1 MFTGIIKETGKIS
14 KIKNSKDYKELTI
27 GCRLL
32 TMDMKIGDSIAV
44 NGCCLTVTSFNKEHF
59 SCDIS
64 YSTINSTTLANAK
77 IGELLNLEDSL
88 TAADKLGG
96 HFVTGHVDGVAKIV
110 KIAKIGNAYKFDII
124 LPLRLFP
131 FLAQKGSAALD
142 GISLTIAQL
151 KKDLVSFAI
160 IPHTFENTNLKFKK
174 SGDLL
179 NIEVDMMARYI
190 GQLLKNPEN
199 PEMENSKEKE
209 DRLKE
214 MLIKNEF
221 LK

>member
-14 KIKNSKDYKELTI
+14 KINDSKDFKELTI
-27 GCRLL
+27 ECRLL

-44 NGCCLTVTSFNKEHF
+44 DGCCLTVTGFNKEHF
-59 SCDIS
+59 TCDIS
-64 YSTINSTTLANAK
+64 YSTINSTTFVNAK
-77 IGELLNLEDSL
+77 IGEVLNLEDSL
-88 TAADKLGG
+88 TATDKLGG
-96 HFVTGHVDGVAKIV
+96 HFVAGHVDGIVKIV
-110 KIAKIGNAYKFDII
+110 KIIKIGNAYKLDIM
-124 LPLRLFP
+124 PPPGLFP

-142 GISLTIAQL
+142 GISLTIAQS

-174 SGDLL
+174 AGDLL

-190 GQLLKNPEN
+190 GQLLKNPEMDN
-199 PEMENSKEKE
+199 LTEK
-209 DRLKE
+209 DDHLRE

>member
-14 KIKNSKDYKELTI
+14 KIKDSKDCKELTI
-27 GCRLL
+27 GCKLL

-44 NGCCLTVTSFNKEHF
+44 NGCCLTVTSFDKEHF

-88 TAADKLGG
+88 TAVDKLGG

-110 KIAKIGNAYKFDII
+110 KIVKIGNAYKLDII
-124 LPLRLFP
+124 PPWRLFP

-142 GISLTIAQL
+142 DISLTIAQS

-174 SGDLL
+174 AGDLL
-179 NIEVDMMARYI
+179 NIEVDMIARYI
-190 GQLLKNPEN
+190 GQLLKN

-209 DRLKE
+209 DRLRE
-214 MLIKNEF
+214 MLIKYEF

>member
-14 KIKNSKDYKELTI
+14 KIKDSKDYKELTI
-27 GCRLL
+27 GCKLL

-44 NGCCLTVTSFNKEHF
+44 NGCCLTVTSFDKEHF
-59 SCDIS
+59 TCDIS

-77 IGELLNLEDSL
+77 IGEPLNLEDSL
-88 TAADKLGG
+88 TATDKLGG

-110 KIAKIGNAYKFDII
+110 KILKIGNAYKLDII
-124 LPLRLFP
+124 PPSGLFP

-142 GISLTIAQL
+142 GISLTIAQS

-174 SGDLL
+174 TGDLL

-190 GQLLKNPEN
+190 GQLLKNPE
-199 PEMENSKEKE
+199 MENSKEKE

-214 MLIKNEF
+214 MLIKYEF

>member
-14 KIKNSKDYKELTI
+14 KIKDSKDYKKLVIE
-27 GCRLL
+27 CRLL

-44 NGCCLTVTSFNKEHF
+44 NGCCLTVTSFDNEHF

-64 YSTINSTTLANAK
+64 YSTINSTTLANSK
-77 IGELLNLEDSL
+77 IGDILNLEDSL
-88 TAADKLGG
+88 TAIDKLGG

-110 KIAKIGNAYKFDII
+110 RTVKIGNAYKLDII
-124 LPLRLFP
+124 PPSNLFP

-142 GISLTIAQL
+142 GISLTIARSE
-151 KKDLVSFAI
+151 KNLVSFAI

-174 SGDLL
+174 AGDLL
-179 NIEVDMMARYI
+179 NIEVDMIARYI
-190 GQLLKNPEN
+190 GQLLKNPE
-199 PEMENSKEKE
+199 MENSREKE
-209 DRLKE
+209 DRLRE
-214 MLIKNEF
+214 MLIKHEF

>member
-14 KIKNSKDYKELTI
+14 KIKDSKDYKELTI

-44 NGCCLTVTSFNKEHF
+44 NGCCLTVTSFDKEHF
-59 SCDIS
+59 TCDIS
-64 YSTINSTTLANAK
+64 YSTINSTTLANIK

-88 TAADKLGG
+88 TAIDKLGG

-110 KIAKIGNAYKFDII
+110 KIVKIGNAYKLDII
-124 LPLRLFP
+124 PPWRLFP

-142 GISLTIAQL
+142 GISLTIAQS

-174 SGDLL
+174 AGDLL
-179 NIEVDMMARYI
+179 NIEVDMIARYI
-190 GQLLKNPEN
+190 GQLLKN

-209 DRLKE
+209 DRLRE
-214 MLIKNEF
+214 MLIKYEF

>member
-1 MFTGIIKETGKIS
+1 MFTGIIKETGKLS
-14 KIKNSKDYKELTI
+14 KIKDSNDYKELTI

-44 NGCCLTVTSFNKEHF
+44 NGCCLTVTSFDKGHF
-59 SCDIS
+59 ACDIS
-64 YSTINSTTLANAK
+64 YSTINSTTLANVK

-88 TAADKLGG
+88 TAIDKLGG
-96 HFVTGHVDGVAKIV
+96 HFVTGHVDDVAKIV
-110 KIAKIGNAYKFDII
+110 KMAKIGNAYKLDII
-124 LPLRLFP
+124 PPLGLFP

-142 GISLTIAQL
+142 GISLTVAHS

-174 SGDLL
+174 AGDLL

-190 GQLLKNPEN
+190 GQLLKNPE
-199 PEMENSKEKE
+199 MENSREKE
-209 DRLKE
+209 DRLRE
-214 MLIKNEF
+214 MLIKYEF

>member
-14 KIKNSKDYKELTI
+14 KIKDSKDYRELTI
-27 GCRLL
+27 GCKLL

-44 NGCCLTVTSFNKEHF
+44 NGCCLTVTSFDKEHF
-59 SCDIS
+59 ACDIS
-64 YSTINSTTLANAK
+64 YSTINSTTLANVK
-77 IGELLNLEDSL
+77 IGEFLNLEDSL
-88 TAADKLGG
+88 TAIDKLGG

-110 KIAKIGNAYKFDII
+110 KIVKIGNAYKLDII
-124 LPLRLFP
+124 PPWRLFP

-142 GISLTIAQL
+142 GISLTIAQS
-151 KKDLVSFAI
+151 KRDLVSFAI

-174 SGDLL
+174 AGDLL

-190 GQLLKNPEN
+190 GQLLKNPE
-199 PEMENSKEKE
+199 MDNSREKE
-209 DRLKE
+209 DRLRE
-214 MLIKNEF
+214 MLIKYEF

>member
-1 MFTGIIKETGKIS
+1 MFTGIIKETGKLS
-14 KIKNSKDYKELTI
+14 KIKDSNDYKELTI

-44 NGCCLTVTSFNKEHF
+44 NGCCLTVTSFDKEHF
-59 SCDIS
+59 TCDIS
-64 YSTINSTTLANAK
+64 YSTINSTTLANIK

-88 TAADKLGG
+88 TAIDKLGG
-96 HFVTGHVDGVAKIV
+96 HFVTGHVDGVAKII
-110 KIAKIGNAYKFDII
+110 KIVKIGNAYKLDIMP
-124 LPLRLFP
+124 PLGLFP

-142 GISLTIAQL
+142 GISLTIAHS

-174 SGDLL
+174 AGDLL

-190 GQLLKNPEN
+190 GQLLKNPE
-199 PEMENSKEKE
+199 MENSREKE
-209 DRLKE
+209 DRLRE
-214 MLIKNEF
+214 MLIKYEF

>member
-14 KIKNSKDYKELTI
+14 KIKDSKDSKELTI

-32 TMDMKIGDSIAV
+32 TIDMKIGDSIAV
-44 NGCCLTVTSFNKEHF
+44 NGCCLTVTSFDKEHF
-59 SCDIS
+59 TCDIS

-88 TAADKLGG
+88 TAIDKLGG

-110 KIAKIGNAYKFDII
+110 KIVEIGNAYKLDIM
-124 LPLRLFP
+124 PPWHLFP

-142 GISLTIAQL
+142 GISLTIAHS

-174 SGDLL
+174 AGDLL
-179 NIEVDMMARYI
+179 NIEVDMIARYI
-190 GQLLKNPEN
+190 GQLLKNPE
-199 PEMENSKEKE
+199 MENFKEKE
-209 DRLKE
+209 DRLRE
-214 MLIKNEF
+214 MLIKYEF

>member
-1 MFTGIIKETGKIS
+1 MFTGIIKEIGKIS
-14 KIKNSKDYKELTI
+14 KIKDSKEYKELTI

-32 TMDMKIGDSIAV
+32 TKDMKIGDSIAV
-44 NGCCLTVTSFNKEHF
+44 NGCCLTVAGFDKEHF
-59 SCDIS
+59 TCDIS

-88 TAADKLGG
+88 TAIDRLGG

-110 KIAKIGNAYKFDII
+110 KIVKIGNAYKLDII
-124 LPLRLFP
+124 TPTGLFP

-142 GISLTIAQL
+142 GISLTIAQS

-174 SGDLL
+174 AGDLL
-179 NIEVDMMARYI
+179 NIEVDMIARYI
-190 GQLLKNPEN
+190 GQLLKN

-209 DRLKE
+209 DRLRE
-214 MLIKNEF
+214 MLIKYEF
-221 LK
+221 YK

>member
-14 KIKNSKDYKELTI
+14 KIRDSKDCKELTVK
-27 GCRLL
+27 CRLL

-44 NGCCLTVTSFNKEHF
+44 NGCCLTVTGFDKEHF

-64 YSTINSTTLANAK
+64 YSTINSTTLANLK

-88 TAADKLGG
+88 TAADKIGG
-96 HFVTGHVDGVAKIV
+96 HFVAGHVDGVV
-110 KIAKIGNAYKFDII
+110 KIAGIIKIGNAYKLDIV
-124 LPLRLFP
+124 PPPDLFP

-142 GISLTIAQL
+142 GISLTIAES

-174 SGDLL
+174 TGDFL
-179 NIEVDMMARYI
+179 NMEVDMMARYI
-190 GQLLKNPEN
+190 GQLLKNPET
-199 PEMENSKEKE
+199 ENSKEKE
-209 DRLKE
+209 NRLRE
-214 MLIKNEF
+214 MLIKYEF

>member
-14 KIKNSKDYKELTI
+14 KIKDSKDYKELTI

-44 NGCCLTVTSFNKEHF
+44 NGCCLTVTGFDKEHF
-59 SCDIS
+59 TCDIS
-64 YSTINSTTLANAK
+64 FSTINSTTLANAK

-88 TAADKLGG
+88 TAIDRLGG
-96 HFVTGHVDGVAKIV
+96 HFVTGHVDGVVKIV
-110 KIAKIGNAYKFDII
+110 KIVKIGNAYKLDII
-124 LPLRLFP
+124 PPTDLFP

-142 GISLTIAQL
+142 GISLTIAQS

-174 SGDLL
+174 AGDLL
-179 NIEVDMMARYI
+179 NIEVDMIARYI
-190 GQLLKNPEN
+190 GQLLKN

-209 DRLKE
+209 DRLRE
-214 MLIKNEF
+214 MLIKYEF
-221 LK
+221 YK

>member
-14 KIKNSKDYKELTI
+14 KIKDSKDYKKLTVE
-27 GCRLL
+27 CRLL
-32 TMDMKIGDSIAV
+32 TKDMKTGDSIAV
-44 NGCCLTVTSFNKEHF
+44 NGCCLTVTSFDKEHF
-59 SCDIS
+59 ICDIS
-64 YSTINSTTLANAK
+64 YSTINSTTLADAK
-77 IGELLNLEDSL
+77 TGEILNLEDSL
-88 TAADKLGG
+88 TAKDKLGG

-110 KIAKIGNAYKFDII
+110 KIVKIGNAYKLDIV
-124 LPLRLFP
+124 PPSGLFP

-142 GISLTIAQL
+142 GISLTIAQS

-174 SGDLL
+174 AGDLL
-179 NIEVDMMARYI
+179 NIEVDMIARYI
-190 GQLLKNPEN
+190 GQLLKN

-214 MLIKNEF
+214 MLIKYEF